1 MNGYTIPFAVRI
13 DVMRFLLTA
22 ALLLAQDCDTTL
34 RASFERWQSA
44 KQEFVKGW
52 EEARKKGAPAKG
64 GLPAEVQKLRDA
76 ADLLRD
82 GFLKEFGKRDD
93 PAALDLLALA
103 HEDAR
108 DYKTAA
114 DCLEKYVASLKPDG
128 DALRNALYRLS
139 LAALNSKNSE
149 RAAKWMRTLIDAE
162 KSTPREK
169 RVGDFV
175 RTALYPRQ
183 LVELRR
189 FDDLIA
195 FADEL
200 DKEAADAESR
210 RGAVLARFLGSMG
223 LARHDAAERVLD
235 DVMAK
240 PEATGMLA
248 WAVQGK
254 VAFLVSRGRHDDA
267 AKLIDD
273 TLKTEPAKDAAPAD
287 KYARQYLA
295 AVGALLGKPAPEVVV
310 DRWVGA
316 EKDPGARP
324 LETWKGKVVLLDFW
338 QPW

>member
-1 MNGYTIPFAVRI
+1 MT
-13 DVMRFLLTA
+13 L
-22 ALLLAQDCDTTL
+22 LLLAFLLQEPDKDL
-34 RASFERWQSA
+34 RAAFERWQSA

-52 EEARKKGAPAKG
+52 EEARKKGASPKG
-64 GLPAEVQKLRDA
+64 GLPEEVQKLRDA
-76 ADLLRD
+76 ADRLRD
-82 GFLKEFGKRDD
+82 AFLKEFGTRTE

-114 DCLEKYVASLKPDG
+114 DCLEKFVATLKADT
-128 DALRNALYRLS
+128 DAGRNALYRLS
-139 LAALNSKNSE
+139 LAALNSKDAA

-162 KSTPREK
+162 KATPREK

-183 LVELRR
+183 LVELRC
-189 FDDLIA
+189 FDDLVA

-200 DKEAADAESR
+200 DKEAGDVESR

-223 LARHDAAERVLD
+223 LARHDAAEKVLD
-235 DVMAK
+235 NVMAK
-240 PEATGMLA
+240 PEATGMNA
-248 WAVQGK
+248 WAVQCK
-254 VAFLVSRGRHDDA
+254 VAFLAGRRRHDDA
-267 AKLIDD
+267 ARIIDD
-273 TLKTEPAKDAAPAD
+273 LLKSEPAKDAPPGD

-295 AVGALLGKPAPEVVV
+295 AVAALLGKPAPEVVV

-316 EKDPGARP
+316 DKDPGAKP
-324 LETWKGKVVLLDFW
+324 LETWKGQVVLLDFW